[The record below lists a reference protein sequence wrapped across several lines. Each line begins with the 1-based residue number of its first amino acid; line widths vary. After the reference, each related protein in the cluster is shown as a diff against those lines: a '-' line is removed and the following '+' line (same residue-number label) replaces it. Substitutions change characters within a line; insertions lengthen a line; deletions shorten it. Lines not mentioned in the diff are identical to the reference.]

1 MVLLVESTKSIKPT
15 QLFIE
20 SPENRIPLEEK
31 IFNISYLYNLLF
43 VRDKR
48 NNLHMLN
55 ALIQLNLYSSL
66 VILGKGTTEII
77 YS

>member
-31 IFNISYLYNLLF
+31 IFNISYLYYLLF

-55 ALIQLNLYSSL
+55 ALIQLNLYSSYNYL
-66 VILGKGTTEII
+66 YHFIKI
-77 YS
+77 YLTS